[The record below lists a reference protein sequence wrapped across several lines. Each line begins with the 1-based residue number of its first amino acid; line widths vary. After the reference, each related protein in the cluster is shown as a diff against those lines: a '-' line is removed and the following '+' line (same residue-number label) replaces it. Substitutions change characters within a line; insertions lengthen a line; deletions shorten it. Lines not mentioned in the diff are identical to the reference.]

1 MQTVKPRRVNVH
13 GSRASLHS
21 PVRANSSARTHSGLL
36 TNAAHATHLR
46 AGGDCETNMMRNDV
60 NEAQERDEQRQPTQP
75 RVCRHASPPDARAQ
89 HGG

>member
-13 GSRASLHS
+13 ALWPPVSRE
-21 PVRANSSARTHSGLL
+21 RANSSARTHSGLL